1 MIRFEDGTEVQTT
14 GIFAGPE
21 MLRGHRRDVATITTT
36 GIEHAQAAALFADG
50 AQWYI
55 VETGEDAAEQVYDWT
70 AYTVAGP
77 ITDNRDGTLVIKMG
91 KANTREQDLEDQV
104 SSAQAAQ
111 AEAEAIVAILSGG
124 DVE

>member
-1 MIRFEDGTEVQTT
+1 MIRFESGTEVQTV

-36 GIEHAQAAALFADG
+36 GLSCAQAATLFADG

-55 VETGEDAAEQVYDWT
+55 VEAGEDGTEQSYDWT

-77 ITDNRDGTLVIKMG
+77 ITDNRDGTLIIKMG

-104 SSAQAAQ
+104 SSAQTAQ
-111 AEAEAIVAILSGG
+111 AEAEAIVAILGG
-124 DVE
+124 EAE

>member
-1 MIRFEDGTEVQTT
+1 MIRFESGTEVQTV

-36 GIEHAQAAALFADG
+36 GLSYAQAATLFADG

-55 VETGEDAAEQVYDWT
+55 VEAGEDGTEQSYDWT

-77 ITDNRDGTLVIKMG
+77 ITDNRDGTLIIKMG

-104 SSAQAAQ
+104 SSAQTAQ
-111 AEAEAIVAILSGG
+111 AEAEAIVAILGG
-124 DVE
+124 EAE